1 MFNTKDKKEN
11 NMSIVS
17 IVYLPEGIAIA
28 ADSRSTLSTTKTED
42 GTTTIKKFSV
52 SDNAQKIV
60 LLNKCQVGI
69 ASVGDAIIEGKTI
82 SDYIRLFEINNIT
95 NGDTAEVVADKL
107 LEHKSEYPKT
117 TFYVCGYNDDI
128 PYIFVIDT
136 NGKSRKNIDESNN
149 VIYGLMW
156 GGEPEALT
164 KLISTEPSIKIDP
177 QLMPLK
183 DGIDLSEFMVDLT
196 IKYQRFSCEMKT
208 CGGPIDVLVL
218 TKDDAFWY
226 KHKLFKK

>member
-1 MFNTKDKKEN
+1 
-11 NMSIVS
+11 MSIVS

-128 PYIFVIDT
+128 PYVFVIDT

>member
-1 MFNTKDKKEN
+1 
-11 NMSIVS
+11 MSIVS

-28 ADSRSTLSTTKTED
+28 ADSRLTGSQTKTAD
-42 GTTTIKKFSV
+42 GTTTIKQFSI

-95 NGDTAEVVADKL
+95 NGDTPEMVADKL
-107 LEHKSEYPKT
+107 LGYKSEYPKT
-117 TFYVCGYNDDI
+117 IFYVCGYNDDI
-128 PYIFVIDT
+128 PYIFEINA
-136 NGKSRKNIDESNN
+136 NGKTRKNIDESNN
-149 VIYGLMW
+149 VTYNLMW
-156 GGEPEALT
+156 NGAPEALT
-164 KLISTEPSIKIDP
+164 KLINAEPAININP
-177 QLMPLK
+177 HLMPLK

>member
-1 MFNTKDKKEN
+1 
-11 NMSIVS
+11 MSIVS

-117 TFYVCGYNDDI
+117 TFYVFGYNDDI
-128 PYIFVIDT
+128 PYIFEIDT

>member
-82 SDYIRLFEINNIT
+82 SDYIRLFEINDIT

-128 PYIFVIDT
+128 PYVFVIDT

>member
-1 MFNTKDKKEN
+1 
-11 NMSIVS
+11 MSIVS

-117 TFYVCGYNDDI
+117 TFYVFGYNDDI

>member
-1 MFNTKDKKEN
+1 
-11 NMSIVS
+11 
-17 IVYLPEGIAIA
+17 
-28 ADSRSTLSTTKTED
+28 
-42 GTTTIKKFSV
+42 
-52 SDNAQKIV
+52 
-60 LLNKCQVGI
+60 
-69 ASVGDAIIEGKTI
+69 
-82 SDYIRLFEINNIT
+82 
-95 NGDTAEVVADKL
+95 
-107 LEHKSEYPKT
+107 
-117 TFYVCGYNDDI
+117 
-128 PYIFVIDT
+128 
-136 NGKSRKNIDESNN
+136 
-149 VIYGLMW
+149 MW